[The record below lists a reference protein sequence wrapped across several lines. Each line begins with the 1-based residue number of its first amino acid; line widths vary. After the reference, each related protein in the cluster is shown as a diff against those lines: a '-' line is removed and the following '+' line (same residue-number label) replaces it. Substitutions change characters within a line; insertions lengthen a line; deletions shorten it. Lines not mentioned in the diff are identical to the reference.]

1 MCGGT
6 PSLFNMGGCFPNA
19 TWVQAEARCRQ
30 YGARLCTLAELP
42 AARHT
47 GCGFDEA
54 YVWVWES
61 CNHGTEEHDM
71 SMGAW
76 EYHVAAYG
84 LGSNYSALASREWE
98 CEEATTLQRGAL
110 LRRRGERP
118 AAVAAAV
125 AAAAVASA
133 VAAAAVAAAA
143 VSTAVTAALPTAAE
157 PTAAV
162 ATPVAASDAAAALA
176 AAAVPAALAAAG
188 ALLPELGAHVRSARL
203 GVPARVRRLREL
215 RRGDGRLPA
224 RRAAR
229 GRRGAVPCLRRPTVH
244 ALGAAGDAVQR
255 LRL

>member
-1 MCGGT
+1 MRRGNDAASGT
-6 PSLFNMGGCFPNA
+6 
-19 TWVQAEARCRQ
+19 
-30 YGARLCTLAELP
+30 
-42 AARHT
+42 
-47 GCGFDEA
+47 
-54 YVWVWES
+54 
-61 CNHGTEEHDM
+61 
-71 SMGAW
+71 
-76 EYHVAAYG
+76 
-84 LGSNYSALASREWE
+84 
-98 CEEATTLQRGAL
+98 L

-118 AAVAAAV
+118 AAVAAADAAASEPAAEPAAAV

-133 VAAAAVAAAA
+133 VAAAAVAAST

-176 AAAVPAALAAAG
+176 AAAISAALAAAG

-203 GVPARVRRLREL
+203 GVPAQWRLREL

-229 GRRGAVPCLRRPTVH
+229 GRRGAVPCLRCPTVH

-255 LRL
+255 LRLRL